1 MPGHHG
7 QGQKG
12 KRWPPCQGQTSSR
25 QDAEFCLMKAWSQT
39 KTNACALYVRVGV
52 EFLCTFAC
60 AKESGSHAPQD
71 PVKSFLCLKTQGI
84 QTHSWWD
91 ETGPRAY
98 AEAELGET
106 ICSQRGDPGLFSLAF
121 YFRNGTVLPGEPL
134 CLTPTA
140 PPWRTQVLFLGRTA
154 VIFHEG
160 SMFCMCRHWS
170 WAQGHKETT
179 CAS

>member
-1 MPGHHG
+1 MGSLRSQGHWRPRNCCPGRGTVPGHHG

-91 ETGPRAY
+91 ETGPERMLKLSWAKPS
-98 AEAELGET
+98 AASEG
-106 ICSQRGDPGLFSLAF
+106 IQDCF
-121 YFRNGTVLPGEPL
+121 
-134 CLTPTA
+134 
-140 PPWRTQVLFLGRTA
+140 PWRSISEMELCCQVNPYASPPPPHRGGPRSF
-154 VIFHEG
+154 
-160 SMFCMCRHWS
+160 S
-170 WAQGHKETT
+170 WGGLL
-179 CAS
+179 